1 MPAMEGTIGGIPVSE
16 LSEVQIAGVA
26 ELQRITANA
35 EKVLLENPGLLQE
48 IRNKGVAR
56 PWT

>member
-1 MPAMEGTIGGIPVSE
+1 MPAMEGTIGGIPVSK
-16 LSEVQIAGVA
+16 LSEVQVAGVA

-48 IRNKGVAR
+48 IGKKGLAR